1 MKNKNQ
7 WLVIS
12 QIAVASL
19 LLASCNSK
27 ATLTPKTQGVPATQ
41 AAQASPAT
49 QAAPGVYLTINYE
62 QLPTWVRNFN
72 PFSPVVLGSAATAIY
87 EPMMIYNKATGQ
99 LVPWLATDY
108 SWNADNTVLTF
119 KIRQDVKW
127 SDGQPFTAGDIVYTF
142 NLIKDNAALAATASG
157 VLSEYIDSFSAPD
170 DTTVEFKFKTVYT
183 PALYDLADELIVP
196 QHIWKDVQ
204 DPTTWT
210 NENPVGTGPFTQV
223 TKFES
228 QIYIL
233 EKNPFYWQPGKPYF
247 QGIRFPA
254 YADNDA
260 ANLALANGDLD
271 WTGNFVPDIEKTFV
285 SKNPTDFHYYF
296 VGGDAVLLYINLT
309 LKPFDKPEVRKA
321 ISMGINRQMIVDTA
335 EYSYIP
341 PADATGLGDTYKT
354 WKDPAAIT
362 AGTWVGYDPA
372 AANAALDAAGLKKGS
387 DGTRLDQDGKPMQYE
402 LIVPSG
408 WTDWISAA
416 QIIAQ
421 NMKDLGI
428 QINLTTPDEST
439 DIDTVEKGNFQWAI
453 YSGSGGPTPYNF
465 YRGQM
470 SSVTTQPV
478 GSPAGENFLRYVNPQ
493 ADTLLE
499 NFAKTSDAT
508 QQKQIMAQIEAIFVD
523 QAPAL
528 PLFPGPDWYE
538 FNTTR
543 FTGFPSADNPY
554 TPGVPYP
561 NSPYNTPLIVLTTIK
576 PK

>member
-12 QIAVASL
+12 LIVVASL
-19 LLASCNSK
+19 LLASCS
-27 ATLTPKTQGVPATQ
+27 PKTTSAQPTAIAPATQ
-41 AAQASPAT
+41 AT
-49 QAAPGVYLTINYE
+49 PGAYLTVNFE

-72 PFSPVVLGSAATAIY
+72 PFSPDVLGSAATAIY
-87 EPMMIYNKATGQ
+87 EPMMIYNKAIGQ
-99 LVPWLATDY
+99 LVPWLATEFN
-108 SWNADNTVLTF
+108 WNADNTILTF
-119 KIRQDVKW
+119 KVRPNVKW

-142 NLIKDNAALAATASG
+142 NLIKDNPALAATASG

-170 DTTVEFKFKTVYT
+170 DNTVEFKFKTVYT
-183 PALYDLADELIVP
+183 PALYDLADQLIIP
-196 QHIWKDVQ
+196 QHIWKDIK

-210 NENPVGTGPFTQV
+210 NENPVGTGPFTEV

-233 EKNPFYWQPGKPYF
+233 EKNPNYWQPGKPYF
-247 QGIRFPA
+247 QGIRYPA

-260 ANLALANGDLD
+260 ANLALASGDLD

-285 SKNPTDFHYYF
+285 SKDPTNFHYYF
-296 VGGDAVLLYINLT
+296 IGGDAVLLYINLT
-309 LKPFDKPEVRKA
+309 LKPFDKVEVRKA

-335 EYSYIP
+335 VYGYIP

-354 WKDPAAIT
+354 WKDPAAIA
-362 AGTWVGYDPA
+362 AGTWVSYDPA

-387 DGTRLDQDGKPMQYE
+387 DGTRIDQDGKPMQYE
-402 LIVPSG
+402 LIIPSG

-428 QINLTTPDEST
+428 QITLTTPDETT
-439 DIDTVEKGNFQWAI
+439 DIETVEKGNFQWAI
-453 YSGSGGPTPYNF
+453 LWGSGGPTPYNF

-478 GSPAGENFLRYVNPQ
+478 GDVASENFLRYVNPQ
-493 ADTLLE
+493 TDKLLE
-499 NFAKTSDAT
+499 DFAKISDIT

-538 FNTTR
+538 YNTSR
-543 FTGFPSADNPY
+543 FTGFPSADNAY
-554 TPGVPYP
+554 APGVPYP
-561 NSPYNTPLIVLTTIK
+561 NSPYNTPLIVLTTLK

>member
-7 WLVIS
+7 WLLIS
-12 QIAVASL
+12 LVVVTSL
-19 LLASCNSK
+19 LLVSCSPK
-27 ATLTPKTQGVPATQ
+27 APATQ
-41 AAQASPAT
+41 PTQTAAAT
-49 QAAPGVYLTINYE
+49 QPAAPIYLTVNYE

-72 PFSPVVLGSAATAIY
+72 PFSPDVLGSAATAIY
-87 EPMMIYNKATGQ
+87 EPMMIYNKSIGQ
-99 LVPWLATDY
+99 LVPWLATEY
-108 SWNADNTVLTF
+108 TWNTDNTILTF
-119 KIRQDVKW
+119 KIRTNVKW
-127 SDGQPFTAGDIVYTF
+127 SDGQPFTAGDVVYTF
-142 NLIKDNAALAATASG
+142 NLIKDNPALAATASG

-170 DTTVEFKFKTVYT
+170 DNTVEFTFKTVYT
-183 PALYDLADELIVP
+183 PALYDLADQLIVP
-196 QHIWKDVQ
+196 QHIWKDVS

-210 NENPVGTGPFTQV
+210 NENPVGTGPFTEV
-223 TKFES
+223 SKFES
-228 QIYIL
+228 QIYVL
-233 EKNPFYWQPGKPYF
+233 DKNPFYWQPGKPYF
-247 QGIRFPA
+247 QGIRYPA

-260 ANLALANGDLD
+260 ANLALASGDLD

-285 SKNPTDFHYYF
+285 AKDPQNNHYYF
-296 VGGDAVLLYINLT
+296 IGGDAVLLYINLT
-309 LKPFDKPEVRKA
+309 LKPFDNAAVRKA

-335 EYSYIP
+335 EYGYIP

-354 WKDPAAIT
+354 WKDPAAIA

-372 AANAALDAAGLKKGS
+372 AANTALDAAGLKKGS

-428 QINLTTPDEST
+428 QITLTTPDETT
-439 DIDTVEKGNFQWAI
+439 DIETVEKGNFQWAI
-453 YSGSGGPTPYNF
+453 LWGSGGPTPYNF

-470 SSVTTQPV
+470 SSVTNQPV
-478 GSPAGENFLRYVNPQ
+478 GDVANENFLRYVNTQ

-499 NFAKTSDAT
+499 DFAKTSDIN
-508 QQKQIMAQIEAIFVD
+508 QQKQIMTQIETIFVD

-538 FNTTR
+538 YTTTR
-543 FTGFPSADNPY
+543 FTGFPTADNPY
-554 TPGVPYP
+554 APGVPYP